1 MNEYTIEI
9 QETLSCSVKVEAKNK
24 ELAIAKAMIDYY
36 ECKYAL
42 DNQDLR
48 NVKFNIKETEE

>member
-9 QETLSCSVKVEAKNK
+9 QETLFSSVKVTAKNK

-42 DNQDLR
+42 DSENLKT
-48 NVKFNIKETEE
+48 VEFSIKETD